1 MKVDV
6 CYLCMSCKV
15 KKTKSNDIPYKSQI
29 SKSLQ
34 AFKTVN
40 KVFQSKLNNYTQQN
54 YQKH

>member
-6 CYLCMSCKV
+6 LSLHVLQSKEN
-15 KKTKSNDIPYKSQI
+15 KSNDIPYKSQI

-40 KVFQSKLNNYTQQN
+40 IIFQSKLNNYTQQN

>member
-6 CYLCMSCKV
+6 LSLHVLQSKGN
-15 KKTKSNDIPYKSQI
+15 KSNDIPYKSQI

-40 KVFQSKLNNYTQQN
+40 IFQSKLNNYTQQN